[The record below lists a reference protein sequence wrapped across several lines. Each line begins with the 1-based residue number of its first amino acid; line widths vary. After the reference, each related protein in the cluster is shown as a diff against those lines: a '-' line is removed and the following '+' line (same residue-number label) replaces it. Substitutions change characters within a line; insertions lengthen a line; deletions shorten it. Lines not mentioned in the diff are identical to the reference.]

1 MVSLIDFFF
10 FFLPA
15 WYFQYCNEAGIKT
28 AEYYSL

>member
-1 MVSLIDFFF
+1 MVSLIDFF

-15 WYFQYCNEAGIKT
+15 WYFQYSKEAGIKT